1 MWSIWSIYPVATERL
16 VNPLIWSAK
25 LNSLRQTK
33 GEIVIMFP
41 RAILICFS
49 WMWWLLC
56 EKEKTEMFDAGSG
69 NTGDQSI
76 HSTNQTVFYFLIC
89 VCLLQLLNWRKKI
102 LMKSH
107 TRDTRTNIELH
118 RNDTKKCCARSALF
132 IASLRKETYRSVVF
146 CFPFLFDIQ
155 HISNEW
161 IVWT

>member
-1 MWSIWSIYPVATERL
+1 MKLWSIWSIYAVDTERL

-76 HSTNQTVFYFLIC
+76 HSTNQTVFYFSDL
-89 VCLLQLLNWRKKI
+89 CLFVAAFELEKKN
-102 LMKSH
+102 SYEVAH
-107 TRDTRTNIELH
+107 TRTYIELH